1 MFIYVCLFPPSE
13 HAQFVCEVKEDLLQR
28 LTRAEAVAH
37 RLLGEGLLSEDAY
50 FSVSDAVGGERRAQE
65 LWAGLE
71 TGGIAAKDGFYR
83 ALFHCQPLL
92 YRELGES
99 FVVVVAVISL
109 VFLSTPLFS

>member
-1 MFIYVCLFPPSE
+1 M
-13 HAQFVCEVKEDLLQR
+13 
-28 LTRAEAVAH
+28 AH